1 LRPTGEVFDCE
12 AVAPVSLRF
21 DVGDSRKP
29 TYNNF
34 IDHHATSAGPVT
46 EEEHVAF
53 LTLWLSRFVFCLR
66 SMQVAKHFALL
77 ATQLHQ
83 ERDIALGQLI
93 LAYLYESL
101 SEVVF
106 QIRLFDPENSRKK
119 NVLVHGPFWFL
130 QLWLNATFSKDIAP
144 YGMRR
149 VACPPE
155 ERRLIWKRLIPL
167 TPIDKNFPNLQV
179 FRLIF
184 NIMLTRVNFLPTM
197 APFSCELRVLSGSP
211 DLSLWLTGNIGMN
224 LSSLGGVF

>member
-1 LRPTGEVFDCE
+1 MITPTLLDIATITGLRPTGEVFDCE
-12 AVAPVSLRF
+12 AVAPISLRF
-21 DVGDSRKP
+21 DIGDSRKP

-46 EEEHVAF
+46 DEEHVAF

-83 ERDIALGQLI
+83 ERDVALGQLL
-93 LAYLYESL
+93 LASLYESL
-101 SEVVF
+101 SEVVC

-130 QLWLNATFSKDIAP
+130 QLWLNATFSKDVAP

-155 ERRLIWKRLIPL
+155 ERHVIWKRLIPL
-167 TPIDKNFPNLQV
+167 TPIDKNFPDLRV

-184 NIMLTRVNFLPTM
+184 DIMLTHLDST
-197 APFSCELRVLSGSP
+197 
-211 DLSLWLTGNIGMN
+211 
-224 LSSLGGVF
+224 